1 MSATLVLS
9 TVARRHS
16 MVMPGVS
23 VRDLPAEASAP
34 ARVVFW
40 ALQPAL
46 LLGVLAAWL
55 ADPANPALLGL
66 TFLGVHVV
74 LGALEYLIPAR
85 PNWRHPAT
93 EKLAVLG
100 IAIVSFM
107 VGGAASGLY
116 QTHLAAPLDAL
127 RAALHLDLWPHE
139 WPLVPQALLAF
150 LLSEFIWYWIHRA
163 EHRWAPVWRLS
174 GHGAHHA
181 FKKLNAINAGANHP
195 IELFLIVLPGVVVDL
210 LLGVGVAA
218 YGAVLLTL
226 VQTAVVHS
234 NLRLN
239 SDVIGWLFT
248 TNAWHIRH
256 HSADL
261 AESNTNYGCA
271 AIVWDRVFGSF
282 GDGPVIEAGVGARE
296 PTTLEKLLM
305 PLREPAGS
313 VIAPGEWRLERG
325 P

>member
-1 MSATLVLS
+1 MTAP
-9 TVARRHS
+9 AHERA
-16 MVMPGVS
+16 VS
-23 VRDLPAEASAP
+23 VRHLPTDASMLT
-34 ARVVFW
+34 RVVFW

-46 LLGVLAAWL
+46 LLGVIATWI
-55 ADPANPALLGL
+55 ADPENPALFGL
-66 TFLGVHVV
+66 TFLGVHLL
-74 LGALEYLIPAR
+74 LGALEYRIPAR
-85 PNWRHPAT
+85 PHWRHPAT
-93 EKLAVLG
+93 EKLVVLG
-100 IAIVSFM
+100 IAVVSFM

-116 QTHLAAPLDAL
+116 ETYLTAPLDAI
-127 RAALHLDLWPHE
+127 RATLHLDLWPHH
-139 WPLVPQALLAF
+139 WPLVPQALLVF
-150 LLSEFIWYWIHRA
+150 FLSEFIWYWIHRA
-163 EHRWAPVWRLS
+163 EHRWTPVWRLS

-181 FKKLNAINAGANHP
+181 FKRLNAINAGANHP
-195 IELFLIVLPGVVVDL
+195 IELFLIVLPAISVDL
-210 LLGVGVAA
+210 LFGVGATA

-239 SDVIGWLFT
+239 SIVIGWLFT

-271 AIVWDRVFGSF
+271 AIIWDRVFGTL
-282 GDGPVIEAGVGARE
+282 GDSAVVEAGVGPRE

-305 PLREPAGS
+305 PLREPEGS
-313 VIAPGEWRLERG
+313 VIAPTERRITRA

>member
-1 MSATLVLS
+1 MTAP
-9 TVARRHS
+9 AHERA
-16 MVMPGVS
+16 VS
-23 VRDLPAEASAP
+23 VRHLPTDASMLT
-34 ARVVFW
+34 RVVFW

-46 LLGVLAAWL
+46 LLGVLATWI
-55 ADPANPALLGL
+55 ADPENPALFGL
-66 TFLGVHVV
+66 TFLGVHLL
-74 LGALEYLIPAR
+74 LGALEYRIPAR
-85 PNWRHPAT
+85 PHWRHPAT
-93 EKLAVLG
+93 EKLVVLG
-100 IAIVSFM
+100 IAVVSFM

-116 QTHLAAPLDAL
+116 ETYLTAPLDAI
-127 RAALHLDLWPHE
+127 RATLHLDLWPHH
-139 WPLVPQALLAF
+139 WPLVPQALLVF
-150 LLSEFIWYWIHRA
+150 FLSEFIWYWIHRA
-163 EHRWAPVWRLS
+163 EHRWTPVWRLS

-195 IELFLIVLPGVVVDL
+195 IELFLIVLPAIFVDL
-210 LLGVGVAA
+210 LFGVGAAA

-239 SDVIGWLFT
+239 SSVIGWAFT

-271 AIVWDRVFGSF
+271 AIVWDRVFGTF
-282 GDGPVIEAGVGARE
+282 GDSAVVEAGVGPRE

-305 PLREPAGS
+305 PLREPEGS
-313 VIAPGEWRLERG
+313 VIAPAERRITRA

>member
-1 MSATLVLS
+1 MTAP
-9 TVARRHS
+9 AHERA
-16 MVMPGVS
+16 VS
-23 VRDLPAEASAP
+23 VRHLPTDASMLT
-34 ARVVFW
+34 RVVFW

-46 LLGVLAAWL
+46 LLGVLASWI
-55 ADPANPALLGL
+55 ADPENPALFGL
-66 TFLGVHVV
+66 TFLGVHLL
-74 LGALEYLIPAR
+74 LGALEYRIPAR
-85 PNWRHPAT
+85 PHWRHPAT
-93 EKLAVLG
+93 EKLVVLG
-100 IAIVSFM
+100 IAVVSFM

-116 QTHLAAPLDAL
+116 ETYLTAPLDAI
-127 RAALHLDLWPHE
+127 RATLHLDLWPHH
-139 WPLVPQALLAF
+139 WPLVPQALLVF
-150 LLSEFIWYWIHRA
+150 FLSEFIWYWIHRA
-163 EHRWAPVWRLS
+163 EHRWTPVWRLS

-195 IELFLIVLPGVVVDL
+195 IELFLIVLPAIFVDL
-210 LLGVGVAA
+210 LFGVGAAA

-239 SDVIGWLFT
+239 SSFIGWLFT

-271 AIVWDRVFGSF
+271 AIVWDRVFGTF
-282 GDGPVIEAGVGARE
+282 GDSAVVEAGVGPRE

-305 PLREPAGS
+305 PIREPEGS
-313 VIAPGEWRLERG
+313 VIAPTEQRITRA

>member
-1 MSATLVLS
+1 MTAP
-9 TVARRHS
+9 AHERA
-16 MVMPGVS
+16 VS
-23 VRDLPAEASAP
+23 VRHLPTDASMLT
-34 ARVVFW
+34 RVVFW

-46 LLGVLAAWL
+46 LLGVLATWI
-55 ADPANPALLGL
+55 ADPENPALFGL
-66 TFLGVHVV
+66 TFLGVHLL
-74 LGALEYLIPAR
+74 LGAFEYRIPAR
-85 PNWRHPAT
+85 PHWRHPAT
-93 EKLAVLG
+93 EKLVVLG
-100 IAIVSFM
+100 IAVVSFM

-116 QTHLAAPLDAL
+116 ETYLTAPFDAL
-127 RAALHLDLWPHE
+127 RATLHLDLWPHH
-139 WPLVPQALLAF
+139 WPLVPQALLVF
-150 LLSEFIWYWIHRA
+150 FLSEFIWYWIHRA
-163 EHRWAPVWRLS
+163 EHRWSPVWRLS

-195 IELFLIVLPGVVVDL
+195 IELFLIVLPAIFVDL
-210 LLGVGVAA
+210 LFGVGVAA

-239 SDVIGWLFT
+239 SSVIGWLFT

-271 AIVWDRVFGSF
+271 AIVWDRVFGTF
-282 GDGPVIEAGVGARE
+282 GDSAVVEAGVGPRE

-305 PLREPAGS
+305 PLREPEGS
-313 VIAPGEWRLERG
+313 VIAPTAR

>member
-1 MSATLVLS
+1 MT
-9 TVARRHS
+9 
-16 MVMPGVS
+16 VS
-23 VRDLPAEASAP
+23 VDHLPTGSSSL
-34 ARVVFW
+34 ARLVFW
-40 ALQPAL
+40 SLQPAL
-46 LLGVLAAWL
+46 LLGVLASWI
-55 ADPANPALLGL
+55 ADPENPALFGL
-66 TFLGVHVV
+66 TFLGVHLL
-74 LGALEYLIPAR
+74 LGALEYRIPAR
-85 PNWRHPAT
+85 PHWRHPAT
-93 EKLAVLG
+93 EKLVVLG
-100 IAIVSFM
+100 IAVVSFM

-116 QTHLAAPLDAL
+116 ETYLTAPLDAI
-127 RAALHLDLWPHE
+127 RATLHLDLWPHH
-139 WPLVPQALLAF
+139 WPLVPQALLVF
-150 LLSEFIWYWIHRA
+150 FLSEFIWYWIHRA
-163 EHRWAPVWRLS
+163 EHRWTPVWRLS

-195 IELFLIVLPGVVVDL
+195 IELFLIVLPAIFVDL
-210 LLGVGVAA
+210 LFGVGAAA

-239 SDVIGWLFT
+239 SSFIGWLFT

-271 AIVWDRVFGSF
+271 AIVWDRVFGTF
-282 GDGPVIEAGVGARE
+282 GDSAVVEAGVGPRE

-305 PLREPAGS
+305 PIREPEGS
-313 VIAPGEWRLERG
+313 VIAPTEQRITRA

>member
-1 MSATLVLS
+1 MTAP
-9 TVARRHS
+9 AHERA
-16 MVMPGVS
+16 VS
-23 VRDLPAEASAP
+23 VRHLPTDASMLT
-34 ARVVFW
+34 RVVFW

-46 LLGVLAAWL
+46 LLGVLATWI
-55 ADPANPALLGL
+55 ADPENPALFGL
-66 TFLGVHVV
+66 TFLGVHLL
-74 LGALEYLIPAR
+74 LGALEYRIPAR
-85 PNWRHPAT
+85 PHWRHPAT
-93 EKLAVLG
+93 EKLVVLG
-100 IAIVSFM
+100 IAVVSFM

-116 QTHLAAPLDAL
+116 ETYLTAPLDAI
-127 RAALHLDLWPHE
+127 RATLHLDLWPHH
-139 WPLVPQALLAF
+139 WPLVPQALLVF
-150 LLSEFIWYWIHRA
+150 FLSEFIWYWIHRA
-163 EHRWAPVWRLS
+163 EHRWTPVWRLS

-195 IELFLIVLPGVVVDL
+195 IELFLIVLPAIFVDL
-210 LLGVGVAA
+210 LFGVGAAA

-239 SDVIGWLFT
+239 SSFIGWLFT

-271 AIVWDRVFGSF
+271 AIVWDRVFGTF
-282 GDGPVIEAGVGARE
+282 GDSAVVEAGVSPRE

-305 PLREPAGS
+305 PLREPEGS
-313 VIAPGEWRLERG
+313 VIAPAERRITRA

>member
-1 MSATLVLS
+1 MTAPAHESA
-9 TVARRHS
+9 
-16 MVMPGVS
+16 VS
-23 VRDLPAEASAP
+23 VRHLPTDASMLT
-34 ARVVFW
+34 RVIFW

-46 LLGVLAAWL
+46 LLGVLATWI
-55 ADPANPALLGL
+55 ADPENPALFGL
-66 TFLGVHVV
+66 TFLGVHLL
-74 LGALEYLIPAR
+74 LGALEYRIPAR
-85 PNWRHPAT
+85 PHWRHPAT
-93 EKLAVLG
+93 EKLVVLG
-100 IAIVSFM
+100 IAVVSFM

-116 QTHLAAPLDAL
+116 ETYLTAPLDAI
-127 RAALHLDLWPHE
+127 RATLHLDLWPHH
-139 WPLVPQALLAF
+139 WPLVPQALLVF
-150 LLSEFIWYWIHRA
+150 FLSEFIWYWIHRA
-163 EHRWAPVWRLS
+163 EHRWTPVWRLS

-195 IELFLIVLPGVVVDL
+195 IELFLIVLPAIFVDL
-210 LLGVGVAA
+210 LFGVGAAA

-239 SDVIGWLFT
+239 SIVIGWLFT

-271 AIVWDRVFGSF
+271 AIVWDRVFGTF
-282 GDGPVIEAGVGARE
+282 GDSAVVEAGVGPRE

-305 PLREPAGS
+305 PLREPEGS
-313 VIAPGEWRLERG
+313 VIAPTERRITRA

>member
-1 MSATLVLS
+1 MTAP
-9 TVARRHS
+9 AHERA
-16 MVMPGVS
+16 VS
-23 VRDLPAEASAP
+23 VRHLPTDASMLT
-34 ARVVFW
+34 RVVFW

-46 LLGVLAAWL
+46 LLGVLATWI
-55 ADPANPALLGL
+55 ADPENPALFGL
-66 TFLGVHVV
+66 TFLGVHLL
-74 LGALEYLIPAR
+74 LGALEYRIPAR
-85 PNWRHPAT
+85 PHWRHPAT
-93 EKLAVLG
+93 EKLVVLG
-100 IAIVSFM
+100 IAVVSFM

-116 QTHLAAPLDAL
+116 ETYLTAPLDAI
-127 RAALHLDLWPHE
+127 RATLHLDLWPHH
-139 WPLVPQALLAF
+139 WPLVPQALLVF
-150 LLSEFIWYWIHRA
+150 FLSEFIWYWIHRA
-163 EHRWAPVWRLS
+163 EHRWTPVWRLS

-181 FKKLNAINAGANHP
+181 FKRLNAINAGANHP
-195 IELFLIVLPGVVVDL
+195 IELFLIVLPAIFVDL
-210 LLGVGVAA
+210 LFGVGAAA

-239 SDVIGWLFT
+239 SIVIGWLFT

-271 AIVWDRVFGSF
+271 AIVWDRVFGTF
-282 GDGPVIEAGVGARE
+282 GDSAVVEAGVGPRE

-305 PLREPAGS
+305 PLREPEGS
-313 VIAPGEWRLERG
+313 VIAPTERRITRA

>member
-1 MSATLVLS
+1 MTAP
-9 TVARRHS
+9 AHERA
-16 MVMPGVS
+16 VS
-23 VRDLPAEASAP
+23 VRHLPTDASMLT
-34 ARVVFW
+34 RVIFW

-46 LLGVLAAWL
+46 LLGVLATWI
-55 ADPANPALLGL
+55 ADPENPALFGL
-66 TFLGVHVV
+66 TFLGVHLL
-74 LGALEYLIPAR
+74 LGALEYRIPAR
-85 PNWRHPAT
+85 PHWRHPAT
-93 EKLAVLG
+93 EKLVVLG
-100 IAIVSFM
+100 IAVVSFM

-116 QTHLAAPLDAL
+116 ETYLTAPLDAI
-127 RAALHLDLWPHE
+127 RATLHLDLWPHH
-139 WPLVPQALLAF
+139 WPLVPQALLVF
-150 LLSEFIWYWIHRA
+150 FLSEFIWYWIHRA
-163 EHRWAPVWRLS
+163 EHRWTPVWRLS
-174 GHGAHHA
+174 GHGAHHS

-195 IELFLIVLPGVVVDL
+195 IELFLIVLPAIFVDL
-210 LLGVGVAA
+210 LFGVGAAA

-239 SDVIGWLFT
+239 SIVIGWLFT

-271 AIVWDRVFGSF
+271 AIIWDRVFGTF
-282 GDGPVIEAGVGARE
+282 GDSAVVEAGVGPRE

-305 PLREPAGS
+305 PLREPEGS
-313 VIAPGEWRLERG
+313 VIAPTERRITRA

>member
-1 MSATLVLS
+1 MT
-9 TVARRHS
+9 
-16 MVMPGVS
+16 VS
-23 VRDLPAEASAP
+23 VDHLPTGSSSL
-34 ARVVFW
+34 ARLVFW
-40 ALQPAL
+40 SLQPAL
-46 LLGVLAAWL
+46 LLGVLASWI
-55 ADPANPALLGL
+55 ADPENPALFGL
-66 TFLGVHVV
+66 TFLGVHLL
-74 LGALEYLIPAR
+74 LGALEYRIPAR
-85 PNWRHPAT
+85 PHWRHAAT
-93 EKLAVLG
+93 EKLVVLG
-100 IAIVSFM
+100 IAVVSFM

-116 QTHLAAPLDAL
+116 ETYLTTPLDAL
-127 RAALHLDLWPHE
+127 RATLHLDLWPHH
-139 WPLVPQALLAF
+139 WPLVPQALLVF
-150 LLSEFIWYWIHRA
+150 FLSEFIWYWIHRA
-163 EHRWAPVWRLS
+163 EHRWTPVWRLS

-195 IELFLIVLPGVVVDL
+195 IELFLIVLPAILVDL
-210 LLGVGVAA
+210 LFGVGAAA

-239 SDVIGWLFT
+239 SSFIGWLFT

-271 AIVWDRVFGSF
+271 AIVWDRVFGTF
-282 GDGPVIEAGVGARE
+282 GDSAVVEAGVGPRE

-305 PLREPAGS
+305 PIREPEGS
-313 VIAPGEWRLERG
+313 VIAPTEQRITRA

>member
-1 MSATLVLS
+1 MT
-9 TVARRHS
+9 
-16 MVMPGVS
+16 VS
-23 VRDLPAEASAP
+23 VDHLPTGSSSL
-34 ARVVFW
+34 ARLVFW
-40 ALQPAL
+40 SLQPAL
-46 LLGVLAAWL
+46 LLGVLASWI
-55 ADPANPALLGL
+55 ADPENPALFGL
-66 TFLGVHVV
+66 TFLGVHLL
-74 LGALEYLIPAR
+74 LGALEYRIPAR
-85 PNWRHPAT
+85 PHWRHPAT
-93 EKLAVLG
+93 EKLVVLG
-100 IAIVSFM
+100 IAVVSFM

-116 QTHLAAPLDAL
+116 ETHLTAPLDAI
-127 RAALHLDLWPHE
+127 RATLHLDLWPHH
-139 WPLVPQALLAF
+139 WPLVPQALLVF
-150 LLSEFIWYWIHRA
+150 FLSEFIWYWIHRA
-163 EHRWAPVWRLS
+163 EHRWTPVWRLS

-195 IELFLIVLPGVVVDL
+195 IELFLIVLPAILVDL
-210 LLGVGVAA
+210 LFGVGAAA

-239 SDVIGWLFT
+239 SSFIGWLFT

-271 AIVWDRVFGSF
+271 AIVWDRVFGTF
-282 GDGPVIEAGVGARE
+282 GDSAVVEAGVGPRE

-305 PLREPAGS
+305 PIREPEGS
-313 VIAPGEWRLERG
+313 VIAPTEQRITRA

>member
-1 MSATLVLS
+1 MTAP
-9 TVARRHS
+9 AEENA
-16 MVMPGVS
+16 VS
-23 VRDLPAEASAP
+23 VRHLPADAP
-34 ARVVFW
+34 MLARLVFW

-46 LLGVLAAWL
+46 LLGVLATWI
-55 ADPANPALLGL
+55 ADPENPALFGL
-66 TFLGVHVV
+66 TFLGVHLL
-74 LGALEYLIPAR
+74 LGALEYRIPAR
-85 PNWRHPAT
+85 PHWRHPAT
-93 EKLAVLG
+93 EKLVVLG
-100 IAIVSFM
+100 IAVVSFM

-116 QTHLAAPLDAL
+116 ETYLTAPLDAI
-127 RAALHLDLWPHE
+127 RATLHLDLWPHH
-139 WPLVPQALLAF
+139 WPLVPQALLVF
-150 LLSEFIWYWIHRA
+150 FLSEFIWYWIHRA
-163 EHRWAPVWRLS
+163 EHRWTPVWRLS

-195 IELFLIVLPGVVVDL
+195 IELFLIVLPAILVDL
-210 LLGVGVAA
+210 LFGVGAAA

-239 SDVIGWLFT
+239 SSVIGRLFT

-256 HSADL
+256 HSVDL

-271 AIVWDRVFGSF
+271 AIVWDRVFGTF
-282 GDGPVIEAGVGARE
+282 GDSAVVEAGVGPRE

-305 PLREPAGS
+305 PLREPEGS
-313 VIAPGEWRLERG
+313 VIAPTEQRITRA

>member
-1 MSATLVLS
+1 MTAP
-9 TVARRHS
+9 AHERA
-16 MVMPGVS
+16 VS
-23 VRDLPAEASAP
+23 VRHLPTDASMLT
-34 ARVVFW
+34 RVVFW

-46 LLGVLAAWL
+46 LLGVLASWI
-55 ADPANPALLGL
+55 ADPENPALFGL
-66 TFLGVHVV
+66 TFLGVHLL
-74 LGALEYLIPAR
+74 LGALEYRIPAR
-85 PNWRHPAT
+85 PHWRHPAT
-93 EKLAVLG
+93 EKLVVLG
-100 IAIVSFM
+100 IAVVSFM

-116 QTHLAAPLDAL
+116 ETYLTAPLDAI
-127 RAALHLDLWPHE
+127 RATLHLDLWPHH
-139 WPLVPQALLAF
+139 WPLVPQALLVF
-150 LLSEFIWYWIHRA
+150 FLSEFIWYWIHRA
-163 EHRWAPVWRLS
+163 EHRWTPVWRLS

-195 IELFLIVLPGVVVDL
+195 IELFLIVLPAILVDL
-210 LLGVGVAA
+210 LFGVGAAA

-239 SDVIGWLFT
+239 SSFIGWLFT

-271 AIVWDRVFGSF
+271 AIVWDRVFGTF
-282 GDGPVIEAGVGARE
+282 GDSAVVEAGVGPRE

-305 PLREPAGS
+305 PIREPEGS
-313 VIAPGEWRLERG
+313 VIAPAERRITRA

>member
-1 MSATLVLS
+1 MTAP
-9 TVARRHS
+9 AHERA
-16 MVMPGVS
+16 VS
-23 VRDLPAEASAP
+23 VRHLPTDASMLT
-34 ARVVFW
+34 RVVFW

-46 LLGVLAAWL
+46 LLGVLATWI
-55 ADPANPALLGL
+55 ADPENPALFGL
-66 TFLGVHVV
+66 TFLGVHLL
-74 LGALEYLIPAR
+74 LGALEYRIPAR
-85 PNWRHPAT
+85 PHWRHPAT
-93 EKLAVLG
+93 EKLVVLG
-100 IAIVSFM
+100 IAVVSFM

-116 QTHLAAPLDAL
+116 ETYLTAPLDAI
-127 RAALHLDLWPHE
+127 RATLHLDLWPHH
-139 WPLVPQALLAF
+139 WPLVPQALLVF
-150 LLSEFIWYWIHRA
+150 FLSEFIWYWIHRA
-163 EHRWAPVWRLS
+163 EHRWSPVWRLS

-195 IELFLIVLPGVVVDL
+195 IELFLIVLPAIFVDL
-210 LLGVGVAA
+210 LFGVGAAA

-239 SDVIGWLFT
+239 SIVIGWLFT

-271 AIVWDRVFGSF
+271 AIVWDRVFGTF
-282 GDGPVIEAGVGARE
+282 GDSAVVEAGVGPRE

-305 PLREPAGS
+305 PLREPEGS
-313 VIAPGEWRLERG
+313 VIAPTERRITRA

>member
-1 MSATLVLS
+1 MTAP
-9 TVARRHS
+9 AHERA
-16 MVMPGVS
+16 VS
-23 VRDLPAEASAP
+23 VRHLPTDASMLT
-34 ARVVFW
+34 RVVFW

-46 LLGVLAAWL
+46 LLGVLATWI
-55 ADPANPALLGL
+55 ADPENPALFGL
-66 TFLGVHVV
+66 TFLGVHLL
-74 LGALEYLIPAR
+74 LGALEYRIPAR
-85 PNWRHPAT
+85 PHWRHPAT
-93 EKLAVLG
+93 EKLVVLG
-100 IAIVSFM
+100 IAVVSFM

-116 QTHLAAPLDAL
+116 EAYLTAPLDAI
-127 RAALHLDLWPHE
+127 RATLHLDLWPHH
-139 WPLVPQALLAF
+139 WPLVPQALLVF
-150 LLSEFIWYWIHRA
+150 FLSEFIWYWIHRA
-163 EHRWAPVWRLS
+163 EHRWTPVWRLS

-181 FKKLNAINAGANHP
+181 FKRLNAINAGANHP
-195 IELFLIVLPGVVVDL
+195 IELFLIVLPAIFVDL
-210 LLGVGVAA
+210 LFGVGAAA

-239 SDVIGWLFT
+239 SIVIGWLFT

-271 AIVWDRVFGSF
+271 AIVWDRVFGTF
-282 GDGPVIEAGVGARE
+282 GDSAVVEAGVGPRE

-305 PLREPAGS
+305 PLREPEGS
-313 VIAPGEWRLERG
+313 VIAPTERRITRA

>member
-1 MSATLVLS
+1 MTAP
-9 TVARRHS
+9 AHERA
-16 MVMPGVS
+16 VS
-23 VRDLPAEASAP
+23 VRHLPTDASMLT
-34 ARVVFW
+34 RVVFW

-46 LLGVLAAWL
+46 LLGVLATWI
-55 ADPANPALLGL
+55 ADPENPALFGL
-66 TFLGVHVV
+66 TFLGVHLL
-74 LGALEYLIPAR
+74 LGALEYRIPAR
-85 PNWRHPAT
+85 PHWRHPAT
-93 EKLAVLG
+93 EKLVVLG
-100 IAIVSFM
+100 IAVVSFM

-116 QTHLAAPLDAL
+116 ETYLTAPLDAI
-127 RAALHLDLWPHE
+127 RATLHLDLWPHH
-139 WPLVPQALLAF
+139 WPLVPQALLVF
-150 LLSEFIWYWIHRA
+150 FLSEFIWYWIHRA
-163 EHRWAPVWRLS
+163 EHRWTPVWRLS

-195 IELFLIVLPGVVVDL
+195 IELFLIVLPAIFVDL
-210 LLGVGVAA
+210 LFGVGAAA

-239 SDVIGWLFT
+239 SIVIGWLFT

-271 AIVWDRVFGSF
+271 AIVWDRVFGTF
-282 GDGPVIEAGVGARE
+282 GDSAVVEAGVGPRE

-305 PLREPAGS
+305 PLREPEGS
-313 VIAPGEWRLERG
+313 VIAPAERRITRA

>member
-1 MSATLVLS
+1 MTAP
-9 TVARRHS
+9 AHERA
-16 MVMPGVS
+16 VS
-23 VRDLPAEASAP
+23 VRHLPTDASMLT
-34 ARVVFW
+34 RVVFW

-46 LLGVLAAWL
+46 LLGVLATWI
-55 ADPANPALLGL
+55 ADPENPALFGL
-66 TFLGVHVV
+66 TFLGVHLL
-74 LGALEYLIPAR
+74 LGALEYRIPAR
-85 PNWRHPAT
+85 PHWRHPAT
-93 EKLAVLG
+93 EKLVVLG
-100 IAIVSFM
+100 IAVVSFM

-116 QTHLAAPLDAL
+116 ETYLTTPLDAI
-127 RAALHLDLWPHE
+127 RATLHLDLWPHH
-139 WPLVPQALLAF
+139 WPLVPQALLVF
-150 LLSEFIWYWIHRA
+150 FLSEFIWYWIHRA
-163 EHRWAPVWRLS
+163 EHRWTPVWRLS

-195 IELFLIVLPGVVVDL
+195 IELFLIVLPAIFVDL
-210 LLGVGVAA
+210 LFGVGAAA

-239 SDVIGWLFT
+239 SIVIGWLFT

-271 AIVWDRVFGSF
+271 AIVWDRVFGTF
-282 GDGPVIEAGVGARE
+282 GDSAVVEAGVGPRE

-305 PLREPAGS
+305 PLREPEGS
-313 VIAPGEWRLERG
+313 VIAPTERRITRA

>member
-1 MSATLVLS
+1 MT
-9 TVARRHS
+9 
-16 MVMPGVS
+16 VS
-23 VRDLPAEASAP
+23 VDHLPTGSSSL
-34 ARVVFW
+34 ARLVFW
-40 ALQPAL
+40 SLQPAL
-46 LLGVLAAWL
+46 LLGVLASWI
-55 ADPANPALLGL
+55 ADPENPALFGL
-66 TFLGVHVV
+66 TFLGVHLL
-74 LGALEYLIPAR
+74 LGALEYRIPAR
-85 PNWRHPAT
+85 PHWRHPAT
-93 EKLAVLG
+93 EKLVVLG
-100 IAIVSFM
+100 IAVVSFM

-116 QTHLAAPLDAL
+116 ETHLTAPLDAI
-127 RAALHLDLWPHE
+127 RATLHLDLWPHH
-139 WPLVPQALLAF
+139 WPLVPQALLVF
-150 LLSEFIWYWIHRA
+150 FLSEFIWYWIHRA
-163 EHRWAPVWRLS
+163 EHRWTPVWRLS

-195 IELFLIVLPGVVVDL
+195 IELFLIVLPAILVDL
-210 LLGVGVAA
+210 LFGVGAAA

-239 SDVIGWLFT
+239 SSFIGWLFT

-271 AIVWDRVFGSF
+271 AIVWDRVFGTF
-282 GDGPVIEAGVGARE
+282 GDSAVVEAGVGPRE

-305 PLREPAGS
+305 PLREPEGS
-313 VIAPGEWRLERG
+313 VIAPTEQRITRA

>member
-1 MSATLVLS
+1 MTAP
-9 TVARRHS
+9 AHERA
-16 MVMPGVS
+16 VS
-23 VRDLPAEASAP
+23 VRHLPTDASMLT
-34 ARVVFW
+34 RVVFW

-46 LLGVLAAWL
+46 LLGVLASWI
-55 ADPANPALLGL
+55 ADPENPALFGL
-66 TFLGVHVV
+66 TFLGVHLL
-74 LGALEYLIPAR
+74 LGALEYRIPAR
-85 PNWRHPAT
+85 PHWRHPAT
-93 EKLAVLG
+93 EKLVVLG
-100 IAIVSFM
+100 IAVVSFM

-116 QTHLAAPLDAL
+116 EAYLTAPLDAI
-127 RAALHLDLWPHE
+127 RATLHLDLWPHH
-139 WPLVPQALLAF
+139 WPLVPQALLVF
-150 LLSEFIWYWIHRA
+150 FLSEFIWYWIHRA
-163 EHRWAPVWRLS
+163 EHRWTPVWRLS

-195 IELFLIVLPGVVVDL
+195 IELFLIVLPAILVDL
-210 LLGVGVAA
+210 LFGVGAAA

-239 SDVIGWLFT
+239 SSFIGWLFT

-271 AIVWDRVFGSF
+271 AIVWDRVFGTF
-282 GDGPVIEAGVGARE
+282 GDSAVVEAGVGPRE

-305 PLREPAGS
+305 PIREPEGS
-313 VIAPGEWRLERG
+313 VIAPTEQRITRA

>member
-1 MSATLVLS
+1 MTAP
-9 TVARRHS
+9 AHERA
-16 MVMPGVS
+16 VS
-23 VRDLPAEASAP
+23 VRHLPTDASMLT
-34 ARVVFW
+34 RVIFW

-46 LLGVLAAWL
+46 LLGVLATWI
-55 ADPANPALLGL
+55 ADPENPALFGL
-66 TFLGVHVV
+66 TFLGVHLL
-74 LGALEYLIPAR
+74 LGALEYRIPAR
-85 PNWRHPAT
+85 PHWRHPAT
-93 EKLAVLG
+93 EKLVVLG
-100 IAIVSFM
+100 IAVVSFM

-116 QTHLAAPLDAL
+116 ETYLTAPLDAIC
-127 RAALHLDLWPHE
+127 ATLHLDLWPHH
-139 WPLVPQALLAF
+139 WPLVPQALLVF
-150 LLSEFIWYWIHRA
+150 FLSEFIWYWIHRA
-163 EHRWAPVWRLS
+163 EHRWTPVWRLS

-181 FKKLNAINAGANHP
+181 FKRLNAINAGANHP
-195 IELFLIVLPGVVVDL
+195 IELFLIVLPAIFVDL
-210 LLGVGVAA
+210 LFGVGAAA

-239 SDVIGWLFT
+239 SIVIGWLFT

-271 AIVWDRVFGSF
+271 AIVWDRVFGTF
-282 GDGPVIEAGVGARE
+282 GDSAVVEAGVGPRE

-305 PLREPAGS
+305 PLREPEGS
-313 VIAPGEWRLERG
+313 VIAPTERRITRA

>member
-1 MSATLVLS
+1 MTAP
-9 TVARRHS
+9 AHERA
-16 MVMPGVS
+16 VS
-23 VRDLPAEASAP
+23 VRHLQTDASILT
-34 ARVVFW
+34 RVVFW

-46 LLGVLAAWL
+46 LLGVLATWI
-55 ADPANPALLGL
+55 ADPENPALFGL
-66 TFLGVHVV
+66 TFLGVHLL
-74 LGALEYLIPAR
+74 LGALEYRIPAR
-85 PNWRHPAT
+85 PHWRHPAT
-93 EKLAVLG
+93 EKLVVLG
-100 IAIVSFM
+100 IAVVSVM

-116 QTHLAAPLDAL
+116 ETYLTAPLDAI
-127 RAALHLDLWPHE
+127 RATLHLDLWPHH
-139 WPLVPQALLAF
+139 WPLVPQALLVF
-150 LLSEFIWYWIHRA
+150 FLSEFIWYWIHRA
-163 EHRWAPVWRLS
+163 EHRWTPVWRLS

-195 IELFLIVLPGVVVDL
+195 IELFLIVLPAIFVDL
-210 LLGVGVAA
+210 LFGVGAAA

-239 SDVIGWLFT
+239 SIVIGWLFT

-271 AIVWDRVFGSF
+271 AIVWDRVFGTF
-282 GDGPVIEAGVGARE
+282 GDSAVVEAGVGPRE

-305 PLREPAGS
+305 PLREPEGS
-313 VIAPGEWRLERG
+313 VIAPTERRITRA

>member
-1 MSATLVLS
+1 MTAPAHESA
-9 TVARRHS
+9 
-16 MVMPGVS
+16 VS
-23 VRDLPAEASAP
+23 VRHLPTDASMLT
-34 ARVVFW
+34 RVVFW

-46 LLGVLAAWL
+46 LLGVLTTWI
-55 ADPANPALLGL
+55 ADPENPALFGL
-66 TFLGVHVV
+66 TFLGVHLL
-74 LGALEYLIPAR
+74 LGALEYRIPAR
-85 PNWRHPAT
+85 PHWRHPAT
-93 EKLAVLG
+93 EKLVVLG
-100 IAIVSFM
+100 IAVVSFM

-116 QTHLAAPLDAL
+116 ETYLTAPLDAI
-127 RAALHLDLWPHE
+127 RATLHLDLWPHH
-139 WPLVPQALLAF
+139 WPLVPQALLVF
-150 LLSEFIWYWIHRA
+150 FLSEFIWYWIHRA
-163 EHRWAPVWRLS
+163 EHRWTPVWRLS

-195 IELFLIVLPGVVVDL
+195 IELFLIVLPAIFVDL
-210 LLGVGVAA
+210 LFGVGAAA

-239 SDVIGWLFT
+239 SIVIGWLFT

-271 AIVWDRVFGSF
+271 AIVWDRVFGTF
-282 GDGPVIEAGVGARE
+282 GDSAVVEAGVGPRE

-305 PLREPAGS
+305 PLREPEGS
-313 VIAPGEWRLERG
+313 VIAPTERRITRA

>member
-1 MSATLVLS
+1 MTAP
-9 TVARRHS
+9 AHERA
-16 MVMPGVS
+16 VS
-23 VRDLPAEASAP
+23 VRHLPTDASMLT
-34 ARVVFW
+34 RVIFW

-46 LLGVLAAWL
+46 LLGVLATWI
-55 ADPANPALLGL
+55 ADPENPALFGL
-66 TFLGVHVV
+66 TFLGVHLL
-74 LGALEYLIPAR
+74 LGALEYRIPAR
-85 PNWRHPAT
+85 PHWRHPAT
-93 EKLAVLG
+93 EKLVVLG
-100 IAIVSFM
+100 IAVVSFM

-116 QTHLAAPLDAL
+116 ETYLTAPLDAIC
-127 RAALHLDLWPHE
+127 ATLHLDLWPHH
-139 WPLVPQALLAF
+139 WPLVPQALLVF
-150 LLSEFIWYWIHRA
+150 FLSEFIWYWIHRA
-163 EHRWAPVWRLS
+163 EHRWTPVWRLS

-181 FKKLNAINAGANHP
+181 FKRLNAINAGANHP
-195 IELFLIVLPGVVVDL
+195 IELFLIVLPAIFVDL
-210 LLGVGVAA
+210 LFGVGAAA

-239 SDVIGWLFT
+239 SSVIGWLFT

-271 AIVWDRVFGSF
+271 AIIWDRVFGTF
-282 GDGPVIEAGVGARE
+282 GDSAVVEAGVGPRE

-305 PLREPAGS
+305 PLREPEGS
-313 VIAPGEWRLERG
+313 VIAPTERRITRA

>member
-1 MSATLVLS
+1 MTAP
-9 TVARRHS
+9 AHERA
-16 MVMPGVS
+16 VS
-23 VRDLPAEASAP
+23 VRHLPTDASMLT
-34 ARVVFW
+34 RVIFW

-46 LLGVLAAWL
+46 LLGVLAAWI
-55 ADPANPALLGL
+55 ADPENPALFGL
-66 TFLGVHVV
+66 TFLGVHLL
-74 LGALEYLIPAR
+74 LGALEYRIPAR
-85 PNWRHPAT
+85 PHWRHPAT
-93 EKLAVLG
+93 EKLVVLG
-100 IAIVSFM
+100 IAVVSFM

-116 QTHLAAPLDAL
+116 ETYLTAPLDAI
-127 RAALHLDLWPHE
+127 RATLHLDLWPHH
-139 WPLVPQALLAF
+139 WPLVPQALLVF
-150 LLSEFIWYWIHRA
+150 FLSEFIWYWIHRA
-163 EHRWAPVWRLS
+163 EHRWTPVWRLS

-195 IELFLIVLPGVVVDL
+195 IELFLIVLPAIFVDL
-210 LLGVGVAA
+210 LFGVGAAA

-239 SDVIGWLFT
+239 SSVIGWPFT

-271 AIVWDRVFGSF
+271 AIVWDRVFGTF
-282 GDGPVIEAGVGARE
+282 GDSAVVEAGVGPRE

-305 PLREPAGS
+305 PLREPEGS
-313 VIAPGEWRLERG
+313 VIAPTERRITRA

>member
-1 MSATLVLS
+1 MTAP
-9 TVARRHS
+9 AHERA
-16 MVMPGVS
+16 VS
-23 VRDLPAEASAP
+23 VRHLQTDASMLT
-34 ARVVFW
+34 RVVFW

-46 LLGVLAAWL
+46 LLGVLATWI
-55 ADPANPALLGL
+55 ADPENPALFGL
-66 TFLGVHVV
+66 TFLGVHLL
-74 LGALEYLIPAR
+74 LGALEYRIPAR
-85 PNWRHPAT
+85 PHWRHPAT
-93 EKLAVLG
+93 EKLVVLG
-100 IAIVSFM
+100 IAVVSFM

-116 QTHLAAPLDAL
+116 ETYLTAPLDAI
-127 RAALHLDLWPHE
+127 RATLHLDLWPHH
-139 WPLVPQALLAF
+139 WPLVPQALLVF
-150 LLSEFIWYWIHRA
+150 FLSEFIWYWIHRA
-163 EHRWAPVWRLS
+163 EHRWTPVWRLS

-195 IELFLIVLPGVVVDL
+195 IELFLIVLPAIFVDL
-210 LLGVGVAA
+210 LFGVGAAA

-239 SDVIGWLFT
+239 SIVIGWLFT

-271 AIVWDRVFGSF
+271 AIVWDRVFGTF
-282 GDGPVIEAGVGARE
+282 GDSAVVEAGVGPRE

-305 PLREPAGS
+305 PLREPEGS
-313 VIAPGEWRLERG
+313 VIAPTERRITRA

>member
-1 MSATLVLS
+1 MTAP
-9 TVARRHS
+9 AHERA
-16 MVMPGVS
+16 VS
-23 VRDLPAEASAP
+23 VRHLPTDASMLT
-34 ARVVFW
+34 RVIFW

-46 LLGVLAAWL
+46 LLGVLATWI
-55 ADPANPALLGL
+55 ADPENPAFFGL
-66 TFLGVHVV
+66 TFLGVHLL
-74 LGALEYLIPAR
+74 LGTLEYRIPAR
-85 PNWRHPAT
+85 PHWRHPAT
-93 EKLAVLG
+93 EKLVVLG
-100 IAIVSFM
+100 IAVVSFM

-116 QTHLAAPLDAL
+116 ETYLTAPLDAIC
-127 RAALHLDLWPHE
+127 ATLHLDLWPHH
-139 WPLVPQALLAF
+139 WPLVPQALLVF
-150 LLSEFIWYWIHRA
+150 FLSEFIWYWIHRA
-163 EHRWAPVWRLS
+163 EHRWTPVWRLS

-181 FKKLNAINAGANHP
+181 FKRLNAINAGANHP
-195 IELFLIVLPGVVVDL
+195 IELFLIVLPAIFVDL
-210 LLGVGVAA
+210 LFGVGAAA

-239 SDVIGWLFT
+239 SSVIGWVFT

-271 AIVWDRVFGSF
+271 AIIWDRVFGTF
-282 GDGPVIEAGVGARE
+282 GDSAVVEAGVGPRE

-305 PLREPAGS
+305 PLREPEGS
-313 VIAPGEWRLERG
+313 VIAPTERRITRA

>member
-1 MSATLVLS
+1 MTAP
-9 TVARRHS
+9 AHERA
-16 MVMPGVS
+16 VS
-23 VRDLPAEASAP
+23 VRHLPTDASMLT
-34 ARVVFW
+34 RIIFW
-40 ALQPAL
+40 TLQPAL

-55 ADPANPALLGL
+55 ADPENPALFGL
-66 TFLGVHVV
+66 TFLGVHLL
-74 LGALEYLIPAR
+74 LGALEYRIPAR
-85 PNWRHPAT
+85 PHWRHPAT
-93 EKLAVLG
+93 EKLVVLG
-100 IAIVSFM
+100 IAVVSFM

-116 QTHLAAPLDAL
+116 ETYLTAPLDAL
-127 RAALHLDLWPHE
+127 RATLHLDLWPHH
-139 WPLVPQALLAF
+139 WPLVPQALLVF
-150 LLSEFIWYWIHRA
+150 FLSEFIWYWIHRA
-163 EHRWAPVWRLS
+163 EHRWSPVWRLS

-195 IELFLIVLPGVVVDL
+195 IELFLIVLPAIFVDL
-210 LLGVGVAA
+210 LFGVGAAA

-239 SDVIGWLFT
+239 SSFIGWLFT

-271 AIVWDRVFGSF
+271 AIVWDRVFGTF
-282 GDGPVIEAGVGARE
+282 GDSAVVEAGVGPRE

-305 PLREPAGS
+305 PLREPEGS
-313 VIAPGEWRLERG
+313 VIAPAERRITRA

>member
-1 MSATLVLS
+1 MTAP
-9 TVARRHS
+9 AHERA
-16 MVMPGVS
+16 VS
-23 VRDLPAEASAP
+23 VRHLPTDASMLT
-34 ARVVFW
+34 RVVFW

-46 LLGVLAAWL
+46 LLGVLATWI
-55 ADPANPALLGL
+55 ADPENPALFGL
-66 TFLGVHVV
+66 TFLGVHLL
-74 LGALEYLIPAR
+74 LGALEYRIPAR
-85 PNWRHPAT
+85 PHWRHPAT
-93 EKLAVLG
+93 EKLVVLG
-100 IAIVSFM
+100 IAVVSFM

-116 QTHLAAPLDAL
+116 ETYLTAPLDAI
-127 RAALHLDLWPHE
+127 RATLHLDLWPHH
-139 WPLVPQALLAF
+139 WPLVPQALLVF
-150 LLSEFIWYWIHRA
+150 FLSEFIWYWIHRA
-163 EHRWAPVWRLS
+163 EHRWTPVWRLS

-195 IELFLIVLPGVVVDL
+195 IELFLIVLPAIFVDL
-210 LLGVGVAA
+210 LFGVGAAA

-239 SDVIGWLFT
+239 SIVIGWLFT

-271 AIVWDRVFGSF
+271 AIVWDRVFGTF
-282 GDGPVIEAGVGARE
+282 GDSAVVEAGVGPRE

-305 PLREPAGS
+305 PLREPEGS
-313 VIAPGEWRLERG
+313 VIAPTERRITRA